1 MQISGS
7 LIEDMP
13 KKEASFEDI
22 VFFEKSLTNW
32 CHLKY
37 DWYQAQKGV
46 MKLSTLKWRNLRSY
60 WWGSRIV
67 KAHFNCQ
74 FG

>member
-1 MQISGS
+1 MVVSIIGIYEMRISGS

-13 KKEASFEDI
+13 KKAFFEDI

-37 DWYQAQKGV
+37 DWPAQKGV
-46 MKLSTLKWRNLRSY
+46 MKLSTLKRMEPEKLLMKV
-60 WWGSRIV
+60 RIV
-67 KAHFNCQ
+67 
-74 FG
+74 